1 MGARPPRL
9 ERTLTAI
16 AEPPS
21 PDVKVVLEDGT
32 TIPERRSTA
41 VAPPLDDPRL
51 DALVKE
57 LAQRTR
63 GTVIEAFGEAWIAD
77 AFRKEVATAR
87 LAGVPLACVVVR
99 INHVEQLDSLFGAG
113 AAAGARAEL
122 ARRFRL
128 SVRQKDHVGEWGPG
142 GIVMIL
148 PDTPYPGALCV
159 ADRLRGELER
169 KPVALEL
176 APGVRTVV
184 PVAAS
189 FGAAA
194 WGEAMDDPSELAEAA
209 SLAAAS

>member
-1 MGARPPRL
+1 MHGKPP
-9 ERTLTAI
+9 LTAI
-16 AEPPS
+16 SEPPS
-21 PDVKVVLEDGT
+21 PDAKIVLEDGT
-32 TIPERRSTA
+32 TIEDRRSPR

-51 DALVKE
+51 DNLVDE

-63 GTVIEAFGEAWIAD
+63 GSKIEAYGEAWLAD

-87 LAGVPLACVVVR
+87 LAGTPLACVVVR
-99 INHVEQLDSLFGAG
+99 INHVDQLDALFGAG
-113 AAAGARAEL
+113 SSAAARVEL

-128 SVRQKDHVGEWGPG
+128 SVREKDHVGEWGPG
-142 GIVMIL
+142 AIVMIL

-159 ADRLRGELER
+159 ADRLRAELER
-169 KPVALEL
+169 KPITIEL
-176 APGVRTVV
+176 ASGAKTVL

-194 WGEAMDDPSELAEAA
+194 WGEAMSDPAELADAA